1 MIDCKKLKG
10 SQTEKNLYKTFA
22 GESRARNKY
31 NMYAEK
37 ARLEG
42 YQWIADIFDETAKN
56 EFAHAR
62 EVFNRYLGN
71 VRSTAENLASAMGG
85 ETEEFR
91 KLYKEFEETARNEG
105 YIEIADFYKELR
117 EVEESH
123 AERYKK
129 LYNRIKDGT
138 VFSSSEPTEWI
149 CLNCGY
155 IHEGE
160 EAPEFCPLCKFP
172 RAYFK
177 EKCGEEC
184 L

>member
-10 SQTEKNLYKTFA
+10 SETEKNLYKTFA

-31 NMYAEK
+31 NMYAEM
-37 ARLEG
+37 ARVEG
-42 YQWIADIFDETAKN
+42 YQWIADVFDETAEN

-62 EVFNRYLGN
+62 EVFGRYLGN
-71 VRSTAENLASAMGG
+71 VRSTGENLASAMGG

-91 KLYKEFEETARNEG
+91 KLYKEFEKIARDEG
-105 YIEIADFYKELR
+105 FIEIADFYKELR

-123 AERYKK
+123 AERYKE
-129 LYNRIKDGT
+129 LYERVKEGT
-138 VFSSSEPTEWI
+138 VFSSSESTEWI

-177 EKCGEEC
+177 EKCAD
-184 L
+184 